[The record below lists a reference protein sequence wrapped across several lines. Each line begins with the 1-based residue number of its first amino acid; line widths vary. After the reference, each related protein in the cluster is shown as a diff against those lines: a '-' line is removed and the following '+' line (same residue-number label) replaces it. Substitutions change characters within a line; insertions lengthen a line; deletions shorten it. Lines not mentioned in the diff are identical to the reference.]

1 MGRLRLPKTRKGRIG
16 LAAAVLVLLAI
27 GAASNDAAKTA
38 VAASTPQTP
47 VATAESSSSATAA
60 TSEDSNTPTAVRTT
74 VTPPAGK
81 TTVRATS
88 AVTRAQPSATSSTAS
103 TINEVDPHTSSDARM
118 EFYNHAETNAF
129 GVSQADVDK
138 LGNGICAD
146 LKDDWAP
153 SNPGPGKAGLGYFN
167 ERDALAKLKF
177 ATADAD
183 VMIQDAVIGYCPDQ
197 APMLA
202 QAMARLTN
210 AVQSTALGVMELPTA
225 TR

>member
-1 MGRLRLPKTRKGRIG
+1 MARLSLPKSRNGRIV
-16 LAAAVLVLLAI
+16 LTAVVVLFLAI
-27 GAASNDAAKTA
+27 GATQSNGTTTSSDATKTA
-38 VAASTPQTP
+38 VTAPADQVAADT
-47 VATAESSSSATAA
+47 ATSSSSAPAA
-60 TSEDSNTPTAVRTT
+60 TSNSRAPTA
-74 VTPPAGK
+74 AE
-81 TTVRATS
+81 TTVRATP
-88 AVTRAQPSATSSTAS
+88 AVTHAHPSATSSSPS
-103 TINEVDPHTSSDARM
+103 TSREVEPQTSSDARM

-146 LKDDWAP
+146 LKDGWAS

-197 APMLA
+197 TPTLA
-202 QAMARLTN
+202 RAMARLTN
-210 AVQSTALGVMELPTA
+210 AVQSTALGVMELA
-225 TR
+225 TTR